1 MHIVFAAGGTAGH
14 LEPALNTADA
24 LTRMAP
30 TTSISFVGG
39 SRGLE
44 RELVPARGYPLIQ
57 TGAVPFPRR
66 VGRPLVTFPRATSAA
81 VRTAMAHLRSVR
93 ADAVVGFG
101 GYAAIPGYL
110 AARRTRTPLLIHEAN
125 SRPGFAN
132 RLAARFT
139 ENVGVVHDGVL
150 PHSRHMGLPLRPSV
164 SHLDRRAMREQARRQ
179 WGFDPDAPVLLVF
192 GGSQGAKRLNDVIEA
207 SIAALTSAGVQ
218 ILHSVGGRHALPN
231 ASPGY
236 LPVAYIEDMALAYA
250 AADVAVCRSGA
261 MTCAELTAVGLP
273 GIYVPLPVGNGE
285 QAGNSRPIVLAGGG
299 IQRLDELLTPEWLTD
314 TVVSVVQDEKRLEA
328 MSSAAYALGE
338 RQADEECARWIL
350 DVALHGK
357 G

>member
-30 TTSISFVGG
+30 TTSISFIGA

-66 VGRPLVTFPRATSAA
+66 IDRSIATFPPATTAA
-81 VRTAMAHLRSVR
+81 VRTAIAHLRSVG

-150 PHSRHMGLPLRPSV
+150 PHSRHMGLPLRTSI
-164 SHLDRRAMREQARRQ
+164 SHLDRRAVRDEARRQ
-179 WGFDPDAPVLLVF
+179 WGLDPDASVLLVF
-192 GGSQGAKRLNDVIEA
+192 GGSQGAKHLNEVLEA
-207 SIAALTSAGVQ
+207 SIDALTSAGIQ
-218 ILHSVGGRHALPN
+218 IVHSVGSRHALPH

-236 LPVAYIEDMALAYA
+236 LPVAYIDDMALAYA
-250 AADVAVCRSGA
+250 AADIAVCRSGA

-299 IQRLDELLTPEWLTD
+299 IQRPDELLTPEWLTD
-314 TVVSVVQDEKRLEA
+314 TVMSVVQDEERLEA
-328 MSSAAYALGE
+328 MSSAAHALGE
-338 RQADEECARWIL
+338 RQADEEFAQWIL
-350 DVALHGK
+350 DVAQQGK

>member
-24 LTRMAP
+24 LMRLAP
-30 TTSISFVGG
+30 TSSVSFIGA

-66 VGRPLVTFPRATSAA
+66 IGRSIVTFPPATTAA
-81 VRTAMAHLRSVR
+81 VRTAMAHLRSVG
-93 ADAVVGFG
+93 ADTVVGFG

-110 AARRTRTPLLIHEAN
+110 AARRTRTPLVIHEAN

-139 ENVGVVHDGVL
+139 EHVGVVHDGVL
-150 PHSRHMGLPLRPSV
+150 PHSRHMGLPLRPAI
-164 SHLDRRAMREQARRQ
+164 SHLDRRAVRDQARRQ

-192 GGSQGAKRLNDVIEA
+192 GGSQGAKHLNEVIEA
-207 SIAALTSAGVQ
+207 SIMGLTSAGIQV
-218 ILHSVGGRHALPN
+218 LHSLGSRHALPN

-250 AADVAVCRSGA
+250 AADIAVCRSGA

-273 GIYVPLPVGNGE
+273 GIYVPLPIGNGE
-285 QAGNSRPIVLAGGG
+285 QAGNSRPIVQAGGG

-314 TVVSVVQDEKRLEA
+314 TVVSVVQDERRLEA
-328 MSSAAYALGE
+328 MSSAAHALGE
-338 RQADEECARWIL
+338 RQADEEFARWIL
-350 DVALHGK
+350 DVAQQGK

>member
-24 LTRMAP
+24 LMRLAP
-30 TTSISFVGG
+30 TSSVSFIGA

-66 VGRPLVTFPRATSAA
+66 IGRSIVTFPPATTAA
-81 VRTAMAHLRSVR
+81 VRTAMAHLRSVG

-110 AARRTRTPLLIHEAN
+110 AARRTRTPLVIHEAN

-139 ENVGVVHDGVL
+139 EHVGVVHDGVL
-150 PHSRHMGLPLRPSV
+150 PHSRHMGLPLRPAI
-164 SHLDRRAMREQARRQ
+164 SHLDRRAVRDQARRQ

-192 GGSQGAKRLNDVIEA
+192 GGSQGAKHLNEVIEA
-207 SIAALTSAGVQ
+207 SIMGLTSAGIQV
-218 ILHSVGGRHALPN
+218 LHSLGSRHALPN

-250 AADVAVCRSGA
+250 AADIAVCRSGA

-273 GIYVPLPVGNGE
+273 GIYVPLPIGNGE
-285 QAGNSRPIVLAGGG
+285 QAGNSRPIVQAGGG

-314 TVVSVVQDEKRLEA
+314 TVVSVVQDERRLEA
-328 MSSAAYALGE
+328 MSSAAHALGE
-338 RQADEECARWIL
+338 RQADEEFARWIL
-350 DVALHGK
+350 DVAQQGK